1 MDEKL
6 RFVFSYERDEESMTA
21 LCERFEI
28 SRETGYVWLRR
39 YRQLGAEGLVELNRA
54 PAHHANQTPVSIEEA
69 VLELRQAHMTW
80 GPKKLKRILERD
92 QPGRSW
98 PATSTVGEIVKR
110 AGLVVPRKKRRKT
123 APYTEP
129 LQHAVESNRVWCAD
143 FKGWFKSGD
152 GTRIDPLTITDACS
166 RYLLRSQAVAKTDT
180 ERVRAIFEAAF
191 REFGLPWWIR
201 TDNGPPFA
209 STAVGGLSR
218 LAVWWM
224 KLGVVPERIEAG
236 HPEQNGR
243 HERMHRTLK
252 LDLRPAQDWRGQQLE
267 LDRFRHDYNEVR
279 PHEALAMQTP
289 GSVYQPSPRPYPE
302 RLPEVEYPDTMLVRA
317 VKAHGHFRWKKHDVF
332 LSEVLWGEQVGLLP
346 VDDGVYTVYFAHV
359 PIALFHERRMRTVPL
374 GKKGDPASMSFPRHE
389 RSIVRWGYQ
398 ARRGANQTADPLPP
412 PHRLDESQPAIPQRV
427 ALQQG
432 PPPLHQPVPSSP
444 LPAETVNCNSE
455 DENEKLS
462 GMSPV

>member
-412 PHRLDESQPAIPQRV
+412 SHRLDESQPAIPQRV
-427 ALQQG
+427 ALQQS